1 MKRYISMFLIII
13 LCFLLQTTLFQNLK
27 IANVAPNLLIIL
39 ISSYG
44 FMYGR
49 KFGMISG
56 IMCGILSDFIYND
69 IIGIYILIYVLAGYI
84 NGSAHKLYFKDDMS
98 IPVFAVAVSDFFVNI
113 LFYTFNFLLRG
124 RLNILVYMKNII
136 LPELVYT
143 VIIGVIIYKIL
154 NKLEDKMYPPV
165 EVPLDSGN
173 NTVQEEI

>member
-27 IANVAPNLLIIL
+27 IANVSPNLLIIL

-56 IMCGILSDFIYND
+56 ILCGIMSDFIYND

-98 IPVFAVAVSDFFVNI
+98 IPVFAIALSDLFVNT
-113 LFYTFNFLLRG
+113 LFYTFSFLLRG
-124 RLNILVYMKNII
+124 RLDIL
-136 LPELVYT
+136 L
-143 VIIGVIIYKIL
+143 
-154 NKLEDKMYPPV
+154 
-165 EVPLDSGN
+165 
-173 NTVQEEI
+173 

>member
-1 MKRYISMFLIII
+1 
-13 LCFLLQTTLFQNLK
+13 
-27 IANVAPNLLIIL
+27 
-39 ISSYG
+39 
-44 FMYGR
+44 MYGR

-56 IMCGILSDFIYND
+56 ILCGIMSDFIYND

-98 IPVFAVAVSDFFVNI
+98 IPVFAIALSDLFVNT
-113 LFYTFNFLLRG
+113 LFYTFSFLLRG
-124 RLNILVYMKNII
+124 RLDILVYMKNII

-173 NTVQEEI
+173 NTGQEEI